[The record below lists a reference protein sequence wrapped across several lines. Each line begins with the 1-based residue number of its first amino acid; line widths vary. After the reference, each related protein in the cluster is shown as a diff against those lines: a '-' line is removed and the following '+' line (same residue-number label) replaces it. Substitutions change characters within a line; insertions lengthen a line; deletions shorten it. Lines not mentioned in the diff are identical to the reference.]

1 MEEAPQMSE
10 AGIKTMIVDKSAIP
24 DRIQVIE
31 QDIRALIEL
40 GDVLVT
46 VELMRRAEDHEC

>member
-1 MEEAPQMSE
+1 MEEASQMSE